1 MTSKIMQV
9 IGLNTVQGAQPDWNQ
24 TDETKNDFIKNK
36 PTLGALAAKSEV
48 AKEDLTLEMQE
59 SIDSISQKSQVQII
73 RWEADD

>member
-9 IGLNTVQGAQPDWNQ
+9 IGLNTVQGSQPDWNQ
-24 TDETKNDFIKNK
+24 ADETKNDFIKNK
-36 PTLGALAAKSEV
+36 PVLGTLASKNEV
-48 AKEDLTLEMQE
+48 AKENLTLEMQE